1 MTINRHTRTF
11 ILAPICTS
19 FALAGCAEPPKP
31 HPVRDYPVS
40 ATLLKDTKSLGTTW
54 ENEFGLVQGTRAGG
68 MVFLSGQIGVD
79 EQGAL
84 LGKGSMEAQL
94 RQAYRNV
101 IKVLKEFGLTLNDV
115 LEETIFCT
123 DMQAVLNVGPRV
135 RREMYS
141 EHPAVAST
149 LIQVQ
154 RLALA
159 DALVEIRIVAKTAQ
173 IESIRP
179 LSTPSDDSPRRG
191 TRGSGRG
198 RSSGFGGSSPY

>member
-1 MTINRHTRTF
+1 
-11 ILAPICTS
+11 
-19 FALAGCAEPPKP
+19 
-31 HPVRDYPVS
+31 
-40 ATLLKDTKSLGTTW
+40 
-54 ENEFGLVQGTRAGG
+54 
-68 MVFLSGQIGVD
+68 
-79 EQGAL
+79 
-84 LGKGSMEAQL
+84 MEAQL

-101 IKVLKEFGLTLNDV
+101 IKVLKEFGLTMNDV

-173 IESIRP
+173 I
-179 LSTPSDDSPRRG
+179 
-191 TRGSGRG
+191 
-198 RSSGFGGSSPY
+198 

>member
-19 FALAGCAEPPKP
+19 FALVGCAEPPKP

-94 RQAYRNV
+94 RQAYRMSSRFLRN
-101 IKVLKEFGLTLNDV
+101 
-115 LEETIFCT
+115 
-123 DMQAVLNVGPRV
+123 
-135 RREMYS
+135 
-141 EHPAVAST
+141 
-149 LIQVQ
+149 
-154 RLALA
+154 
-159 DALVEIRIVAKTAQ
+159 
-173 IESIRP
+173 
-179 LSTPSDDSPRRG
+179 SD
-191 TRGSGRG
+191 
-198 RSSGFGGSSPY
+198 